1 MREQITVGG
10 ATKKMFTKKVSR
22 QNFPKRTTA
31 LSPKNISIRSR
42 LINIVVKVTHIL
54 NLQYT
59 VRSTH
64 ISTLS
69 TLTPQ
74 GSVASSSVCSMTC
87 EMVSRSERI
96 SARCLVPRTLRR
108 VVAARRWVEWL
119 RWKKGWFSLVWIPI
133 RMSKICLKYFCSDGV
148 LCMWNMRLCDRD

>member
-1 MREQITVGG
+1 MREQIKVGG
-10 ATKKMFTKKVSR
+10 ATNKKNLYKKSLA
-22 QNFPKRTTA
+22 KK
-31 LSPKNISIRSR
+31 LSKTDYSPFPKNISIRSR
-42 LINIVVKVTHIL
+42 LLNIVVKVTHIL

-59 VRSTH
+59 VRLTH

-119 RWKKGWFSLVWIPI
+119 RGKKVDLVKFEFPYV
-133 RMSKICLKYFCSDGV
+133 CQKYVRNISVQTGFCA
-148 LCMWNMRLCDRD
+148 